1 MRISLDDKVMKT
13 NFVKNYKKLLVV
25 WIAIGVFVSGIFL
38 IFPKT
43 GSRIFPENEREKMR
57 EFDHGPQY
65 NNVTCFEFT
74 LLVTVVGSILIGGL
88 GYTSKPKD

>member
-1 MRISLDDKVMKT
+1 MKT

-43 GSRIFPENEREKMR
+43 GSRIIPETEIERGMESIA
-57 EFDHGPQY
+57 GPQY